1 MLGMYGIYE
10 VNMMMYNVDVI
21 FVVGVWFDDW
31 MMNNLVKYCLNV
43 IVLYIDIDF
52 IFIFKI
58 VIVDIL
64 IVGDVCQVFE

>member
-10 VNMMMYNVDVI
+10 VNMTMYNADVI
-21 FVVGVWFDDW
+21 FVVGVRFDDRTT
-31 MMNNLVKYCLNV
+31 NNLVKYCLNV

-58 VIVDIL
+58 VIADIS
-64 IVGDVCQVFE
+64 IVGDVR